1 MTPAEIAAD
10 LCARV
15 GLADAAPLAVTGT
28 EPILPSSFR
37 VDAAAAATIGA
48 VALAAEAIWRAR
60 TAKAG
65 ASAGQGVS
73 IDLRHA
79 AAEFR
84 SERWLRIGDEP
95 PRDPWDP
102 IAGAYPTRDGPADL
116 GWVRLH
122 TNFPH
127 HRDGILKLLACE
139 PTREAVAA
147 ALRPRRA
154 EDFETEAWHAG
165 MCVSAYRSFAQWDAH
180 PHAQALA
187 GLPPLRLE
195 RLRDAPPRPFT
206 PNPTRPLAGLRV
218 LDLTRVIAGPVAT
231 RALAA
236 HGAEVLTVASPT
248 IPNLP
253 TLIADTGRGKRACA
267 IDLETETGRAALRA
281 LVEGAD
287 IFVQS
292 YRPGALARHG
302 FGPAQVAAMRPGIIV
317 ATLSAYGESGPHG
330 AESWAGKRGFDSL
343 VQTATGFNHAEAE
356 AAGTTTPKPLPCQ
369 ALDHASGY
377 LLALA
382 ALAARLRQSREGGSW
397 KVSVSLATTG
407 NWLRSLGRIDGLAT
421 PDPTFDS
428 ITDLLEPSTFG
439 PAPTRALRH
448 AASLSETP
456 PHWSRG
462 ASPLGSDPASW

>member
-1 MTPAEIAAD
+1 MTPAQIAAD

-15 GLADAAPLAVTGT
+15 GLNDAPPRTVTGA

-37 VDAAAAATIGA
+37 VDAAAAASIGA
-48 VALAAEAIWRAR
+48 SALAAEAIWRHR
-60 TAKAG
+60 TN
-65 ASAGQGVS
+65 AGQGVS

-84 SERWLRIGDEP
+84 SERYLRIADTP
-95 PRDPWDP
+95 PKDPWDP
-102 IAGAYPTRDGPADL
+102 IAGAYPTADR
-116 GWVRLH
+116 WVRLH

-139 PTREAVAA
+139 NTKESVAA
-147 ALRPRRA
+147 ALRRWKA
-154 EDFETEAWHAG
+154 EAFETAAFQAG
-165 MCVSAYRSFAQWDAH
+165 MCVSAYRSLAQWDAH

-195 RLRDAPPRPFT
+195 RLHPAPPRPFT
-206 PNPTRPLAGLRV
+206 ANPTRPLSGLRV
-218 LDLTRVIAGPVAT
+218 LDLTRVIAGPVAART
-231 RALAA
+231 LAA
-236 HGAEVLTVASPT
+236 HGADVLTVASPN

-267 IDLETETGRAALRA
+267 IDLETAEGRATLRA
-281 LVEGAD
+281 LVEQAD
-287 IFVQS
+287 IFLQS

-302 FGPAQVAAMRPGIIV
+302 FGPAQVAAMNPGIIV
-317 ATLSAYGESGPHG
+317 GTLSAYGESGP
-330 AESWAGKRGFDSL
+330 WAGKRGFDSL

-356 AAGTTTPKPLPCQ
+356 AAGSSSPKPLPCQ

-382 ALAARLRQSREGGSW
+382 AMAARLRQAKEGGSW

-407 NWLRSLGRIDGLAT
+407 HWLRSLGRIDGLAT
-421 PDPTFDS
+421 PDPGFDT
-428 ITDLLEPSTFG
+428 ITDLLEPSSFG
-439 PAPTRALRH
+439 ITPTQTIRH
-448 AASLSETP
+448 AAAMSATP
-456 PHWSRG
+456 AHWPRG
-462 ASPLGSDPASW
+462 ASTLGADQPVW

>member
-1 MTPAEIAAD
+1 MTPAQIAAD

-15 GLADAAPLAVTGT
+15 GLNDAPPLTVTGA

-37 VDAAAAATIGA
+37 VDAAAAASIGA
-48 VALAAEAIWRAR
+48 SALAAEAIWRHR
-60 TAKAG
+60 TN
-65 ASAGQGVS
+65 AGQGVS

-84 SERWLRIGDEP
+84 SERYLRIADTP
-95 PRDPWDP
+95 PKDPWDP
-102 IAGAYPTRDGPADL
+102 IAGAYPTADR
-116 GWVRLH
+116 WVRLH

-139 PTREAVAA
+139 NTRESVAA
-147 ALRPRRA
+147 ALRRWKA
-154 EDFETEAWHAG
+154 EAFETAAFQAG
-165 MCVSAYRSFAQWDAH
+165 MCVSAYRSLAQWDAH

-195 RLRDAPPRPFT
+195 RLHPAPPRPFT
-206 PNPTRPLAGLRV
+206 ANPTRPLSGLRV
-218 LDLTRVIAGPVAT
+218 LDLTRVIAGPVAART
-231 RALAA
+231 LAA
-236 HGAEVLTVASPT
+236 HGADVLTVASPN

-267 IDLETETGRAALRA
+267 IDLETAEGRATLRA
-281 LVEGAD
+281 LVEQAD
-287 IFVQS
+287 IFLQS

-302 FGPAQVAAMRPGIIV
+302 FGPAQVAAMNPGIIV
-317 ATLSAYGESGPHG
+317 GTLSAYGESGP
-330 AESWAGKRGFDSL
+330 WAGKRGFDSL

-356 AAGTTTPKPLPCQ
+356 AAGASSPKPLPCQ

-382 ALAARLRQSREGGSW
+382 AMAARLRQAKEGGSW

-407 NWLRSLGRIDGLAT
+407 HWLRSLGRIDGLAT
-421 PDPTFDS
+421 PDPGFDT
-428 ITDLLEPSTFG
+428 ITDLLEPSSFG
-439 PAPTRALRH
+439 ITPTQTIRH
-448 AASLSETP
+448 AAAMSQTP
-456 PHWSRG
+456 AHWPRG
-462 ASPLGSDPASW
+462 ASTLGADQPVW

>member
-1 MTPAEIAAD
+1 MTPAQIAAD

-15 GLADAAPLAVTGT
+15 GLNDAPPLTVTGA

-37 VDAAAAATIGA
+37 VDAAAAASIGA
-48 VALAAEAIWRAR
+48 SALAAEAIWRHR
-60 TAKAG
+60 TN
-65 ASAGQGVS
+65 AGQGVS

-84 SERWLRIGDEP
+84 SERYLRIADTP
-95 PRDPWDP
+95 PKDPWDP
-102 IAGAYPTRDGPADL
+102 IAGAYPTADR
-116 GWVRLH
+116 WVRLH

-139 PTREAVAA
+139 NTRESVAA
-147 ALRPRRA
+147 ALRRWKA
-154 EDFETEAWHAG
+154 EAFETAAFQAG
-165 MCVSAYRSFAQWDAH
+165 MCVSAYRSLAQWDAH

-195 RLRDAPPRPFT
+195 RLHPAPPRPFT
-206 PNPTRPLAGLRV
+206 ANPTRPLSGLRV
-218 LDLTRVIAGPVAT
+218 LDLTRVIAGPVAART
-231 RALAA
+231 LAA
-236 HGAEVLTVASPT
+236 HGADVLTVASPN

-267 IDLETETGRAALRA
+267 IDLETAEGRATLRA
-281 LVEGAD
+281 LVEQAD
-287 IFVQS
+287 IFLQS

-302 FGPAQVAAMRPGIIV
+302 FGPAQVAAMNPGIIV
-317 ATLSAYGESGPHG
+317 GTLSAYGESGP
-330 AESWAGKRGFDSL
+330 WAGKRGFDSL

-356 AAGTTTPKPLPCQ
+356 AAGSSSPKPLPCQ

-382 ALAARLRQSREGGSW
+382 AMAARLRQAKEGGSW

-407 NWLRSLGRIDGLAT
+407 HWLRSLGRIDGLAT
-421 PDPTFDS
+421 PDPGFDT
-428 ITDLLEPSTFG
+428 ITDLLEPSSFG
-439 PAPTRALRH
+439 ITPTQTIRH
-448 AASLSETP
+448 AAAMSATP
-456 PHWSRG
+456 AHWPRG
-462 ASPLGSDPASW
+462 ASTLGADQPVW